1 MTEAGVRV
9 LIVDDERSRGVVGR
23 GRLPRDRVKSD
34 QIPIR
39 LVLGRCAAADRRGRR
54 PLRGVEPVVGGK
66 GPPHVPD
73 VERDRTYRRRR
84 PVHDPGQPTATRAWS
99 QGGSRKDQGRRAG
112 RRGRARELSLAAIN
126 LDLALGGCVR
136 SHPYRHGFLAA
147 FDHISP
153 DEWEQ
158 LARVLDAGIDD
169 LSADQQ
175 ALAVERASR
184 RVGVAELDARNEQ
197 HLRILWDELRAATLR
212 ALLDRLVAK
221 RELEVEGVADSGHLL
236 YRHPPGTQ
244 RP

>member
-1 MTEAGVRV
+1 V
-9 LIVDDERSRGVVGR
+9 
-23 GRLPRDRVKSD
+23 
-34 QIPIR
+34 
-39 LVLGRCAAADRRGRR
+39 
-54 PLRGVEPVVGGK
+54 
-66 GPPHVPD
+66 
-73 VERDRTYRRRR
+73 
-84 PVHDPGQPTATRAWS
+84 
-99 QGGSRKDQGRRAG
+99 
-112 RRGRARELSLAAIN
+112 
-126 LDLALGGCVR
+126 
-136 SHPYRHGFLAA
+136 AA

-153 DEWEQ
+153 DEWAQ

-184 RVGVAELDARNEQ
+184 RVGVAELDARDEQ